1 MRRTADEILIRRY
14 LLGDLPQEERA
25 QLENR
30 YLTDAD
36 LFEEVLASENDLIDS
51 YARGELTEADR
62 QKFDAEYLKST
73 QRRERMEFARAL
85 SHVSMSAKQS
95 VATDGISSW
104 KKVWAAFSVQ
114 QRMPQWALAAAA
126 IVLAA
131 GGSWLMVENQGLRID
146 LRQALAGQ
154 AELRGEQET
163 LRQHIAGLEGNVKDQ
178 THQHQQ
184 GAEVAKLETPT
195 EVTLSLTPGLARG
208 IGESQN
214 TLILPPTTSR
224 VRLQLMMDRDDY
236 ASYLAVLRTAEGR
249 EVNRQRLKSQRIG
262 NQRAVVAVLPS
273 DRLRPGDHVLTLLG
287 SNGVPG
293 AEEEV
298 EAYSFRV
305 VRH

>member
-1 MRRTADEILIRRY
+1 MRQTADEILIRRY
-14 LLGDLPQEERA
+14 LLGDLPQEERT

-30 YLTDAD
+30 YLTDAN

-62 QKFDAEYLKST
+62 HKFDAEYLKST
-73 QRRERMEFARAL
+73 QWRERVEFARAL
-85 SHVSMSAKQS
+85 SHVSMSAKQA
-95 VATDGISSW
+95 VATNEISSW

-126 IVLAA
+126 IVVVA
-131 GGSWLMVENQGLRID
+131 GGSWLMVQNQRFRID
-146 LRQALAGQ
+146 LKQALAGQ
-154 AELRGEQET
+154 AELRGGQET
-163 LRQHIAGLEGNVKDQ
+163 LRQHIKKIEGNLKDQ
-178 THQHQQ
+178 TRQDQQ
-184 GAEVAKLETPT
+184 GTEVTKLETPA
-195 EVTLSLTPGLARG
+195 EIMLSLTPGMARG

-214 TLILPPTTSR
+214 TLILPPTAAR

-249 EVNRQRLKSQRIG
+249 EVNRQWLKSQRVG
-262 NQRAVVAVLPS
+262 NQRAVVAVLSS

-287 SNGVPG
+287 SNGTPG
-293 AEEEV
+293 AEEEA

-305 VRH
+305 VRK